1 MVRGRWR
8 TLSLVL
14 AAGALFD
21 AAFGAAI
28 LLAPAP
34 AAALLR
40 IDLPADPVH
49 LRLNGV
55 LLLILAALYALA
67 AREPERFHAVAPV
80 SACGRALGSVVLAA
94 AGQAGA
100 PKTFLALAASDLVIG
115 LATALA
121 WAAARRASPSD

>member
-40 IDLPADPVH
+40 IELPADLVYF
-49 LRLNGV
+49 RLNGV
-55 LLLILAALYALA
+55 LLLILAAVYALA

-80 SACGRALGSVVLAA
+80 SACGRALGFVVLSA
-94 AGQAGA
+94 AGR
-100 PKTFLALAASDLVIG
+100 TFLALGAADLVIG

-121 WAAARRASPSD
+121 WAQARRAAPSD